1 MDTSNIL
8 ALLQA
13 AQQAQRSP
21 TALGPISPQQLPPGF
36 RSPPMPGT
44 MPGMNV
50 PQPQQQPGFD
60 PSQMSGMLGGLAGMR
75 HPAGWVP
82 SASGSEPGRTAGDA
96 DLGGYGAGI
105 DPMSGN
111 PNAQPTVF
119 NSQDPHEQAIQQA
132 LNQAMPPIPSGGGLF
147 SGLGNWINGLF

>member
-1 MDTSNIL
+1 MDPTNLL

-21 TALGPISPQQLPPGF
+21 TALGPISPQQLQPGF
-36 RSPPMPGT
+36 RAPPLM
-44 MPGMNV
+44 GMNV

-75 HPAGWVP
+75 HSAGWVP
-82 SASGSEPGRTAGDA
+82 SSSGSEPSRTAGDA

-111 PNAQPTVF
+111 PNAQPTIF

-132 LNQAMPPIPSGGGLF
+132 LNQAMPTTQSGGGLF
-147 SGLGNWINGLF
+147 SGLGNWISGLF